1 MPSSAPPSSIAP
13 PASKPIGSPEFDAA
27 AAAAER
33 SALLMGRTIAR
44 RYRIVDLI
52 AMGGVGAVYLGEHLR
67 TREPVAIKVLHP
79 EAEGS
84 ADVVARFEREA
95 LVAAT
100 VEHPN
105 VVSALDFGRLD
116 DGACYLVLQHV
127 AGRTLHRIIKD
138 GPLGPARAIG
148 IARQIAAGLG
158 ALHDKGF
165 VHRDVKPRNVMIAD
179 GRPEQVKLIDFGL
192 AKVPLDRSSAMLG
205 GEVVRAPAAL
215 ITGDGVLFGT
225 FGYLAPEAAFGMGL
239 VDERSDLYALGAILY
254 EMLAGAP
261 PFEAASL
268 ASLFQKHRTAAPPS
282 FAERTPGVSVPAE
295 LEALTMRLLAK
306 VPAER
311 YPSAT
316 AAIAAL
322 APVAAPLPRA
332 PEDAASAAEARP
344 AAPDD
349 GGAAEAPPSDAAD
362 AGAGLAAPDE
372 AARED
377 GGGADPLHAPAAPA
391 GPPARSRSATAAAST
406 RSPAP
411 TPPSPTPPRSAA
423 AWPRARV
430 LRWAG
435 AALAAPIAVAIAMS
449 ALTWGVALYSR
460 RAEPSSRAVLAAPA
474 TAGETRAPAE
484 ASATSAASTTTATTV
499 APALAAW
506 GSVGG
511 PVGLAEGGARDPSAA
526 PPPPDAGAA
535 ALSEPAAAVAS
546 AAPALHPEPG
556 REIDGADAPTWHK
569 RLRISLQTQSY
580 ARGADAILA
589 LVELDPT
596 AFKRDDVRAAVLD
609 VSVGVATTSDE
620 QRAQQLFDALANAL
634 GSDGIDLLYQIVS
647 HRGGSR
653 AASRAAGLLRQPA
666 ILARGTPAVRIA
678 FEIRDASCGAKR
690 ELIARARDEGDER
703 ALAVLRTLRP
713 PECSSGGCCLPWR
726 SGLDEGIRDL
736 ATRIHVAP

>member
-322 APVAAPLPRA
+322 DAHADALPPAPQDEASPPDGRAWTWVAPRWRARAGGSWAARPRRRRRTLPTPAPGSPLP
-332 PEDAASAAEARP
+332 
-344 AAPDD
+344 
-349 GGAAEAPPSDAAD
+349 
-362 AGAGLAAPDE
+362 
-372 AARED
+372 
-377 GGGADPLHAPAAPA
+377 
-391 GPPARSRSATAAAST
+391 T
-406 RSPAP
+406 R
-411 TPPSPTPPRSAA
+411 
-423 AWPRARV
+423 PRARTAAEPTRSTRPRRPRGP
-430 LRWAG
+430 LRD
-435 AALAAPIAVAIAMS
+435 PVRRRP
-449 ALTWGVALYSR
+449 R
-460 RAEPSSRAVLAAPA
+460 RAPDRP
-474 TAGETRAPAE
+474 RPRHRRRRRRDR
-484 ASATSAASTTTATTV
+484 
-499 APALAAW
+499 PRR
-506 GSVGG
+506 
-511 PVGLAEGGARDPSAA
+511 GL
-526 PPPPDAGAA
+526 
-535 ALSEPAAAVAS
+535 
-546 AAPALHPEPG
+546 
-556 REIDGADAPTWHK
+556 
-569 RLRISLQTQSY
+569 
-580 ARGADAILA
+580 
-589 LVELDPT
+589 
-596 AFKRDDVRAAVLD
+596 VRACSAGPAPR
-609 VSVGVATTSDE
+609 SPRPSP
-620 QRAQQLFDALANAL
+620 
-634 GSDGIDLLYQIVS
+634 SC
-647 HRGGSR
+647 SR
-653 AASRAAGLLRQPA
+653 
-666 ILARGTPAVRIA
+666 
-678 FEIRDASCGAKR
+678 
-690 ELIARARDEGDER
+690 
-703 ALAVLRTLRP
+703 
-713 PECSSGGCCLPWR
+713 
-726 SGLDEGIRDL
+726 
-736 ATRIHVAP
+736 